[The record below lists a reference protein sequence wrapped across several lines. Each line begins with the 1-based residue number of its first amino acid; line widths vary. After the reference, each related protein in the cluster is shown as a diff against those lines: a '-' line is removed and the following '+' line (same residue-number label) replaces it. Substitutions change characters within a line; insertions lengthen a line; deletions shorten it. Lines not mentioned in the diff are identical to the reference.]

1 MMSTPDLCC
10 GRHDHERRITKKV
23 DSRIDTYTVPETI
36 IVKGQ
41 VLSRCP
47 GHMTTPENKH
57 LYTNLSY
64 FMCLA
69 GRGDATYTYFTSIM
83 IHEDITGIPVRPYPA
98 TWATNMDDTYDSE
111 HESNP
116 KGLIP
121 TYHEL
126 DVIQNVFGNALFGII
141 SFLDTRVCEKNP
153 PIQKI
158 EFIHDI
164 DITKMNLQDGR
175 RKTKLPP
182 KWHMELNKDK
192 TRYYYWNETERRTQW
207 SHPWPTMMEDLKKR
221 IHLFEDI
228 SDNFEKSIHAHMKDS
243 DDFYKILG
251 IGESSSSIAD
261 A

>member
-1 MMSTPDLCC
+1 MSTPDLCC
-10 GRHDHERRITKKV
+10 VRPARGLASLKTMKVSPKADTK
-23 DSRIDTYTVPETI
+23 PETM
-36 IVKGQ
+36 IVQGQ

-47 GHMTTPENKH
+47 SFMTTPKNEH
-57 LYTNLSY
+57 LYKNLSY
-64 FMCLA
+64 FLSLA
-69 GRGDATYTYFTSIM
+69 GRGDATYSYFGPISDG
-83 IHEDITGIPVRPYPA
+83 EKYPCPDA
-98 TWATNMDDTYDSE
+98 WATNMDDTYDSE

-126 DVIQNVFGNALFGII
+126 DVIQNVFGNSLFGII
-141 SFLDTRVCEKNP
+141 SFLDTRICEKNP

-192 TRYYYWNETERRTQW
+192 TRYYYWNETDRRPQW
-207 SHPWPTMMEDLKKR
+207 GHPWSTMMEDLKKN
-221 IHLFEDI
+221 IHLLEDI

-251 IGESSSSIAD
+251 IQTVQIVKTI
-261 A
+261 